1 MLERL
6 ERQEKLTG
14 NQWKIIATA
23 GVGDM
28 LDFFDFFLIGYV
40 LAFIL
45 KDWNLTY
52 GQSALILISAGL
64 GAVPGAF
71 FWGWMGDVIGRRRVF
86 ILTALNVAAATG
98 IMYFTPGQ
106 DGWVPGW
113 LFLMFFRFFVGFG
126 NAGLIAVDIPLVQ
139 EFVPTYKRGW
149 VAGLTTV
156 LLPAGN
162 VMGAICGAYLAPKI
176 GWRGLF
182 LVGLCPALLVLMIR
196 YWIPESPRF
205 LMRMGRLDEARKALA
220 WALQCDPEEIELPAN
235 LVTEVAVERTS
246 WIELFKYPRSMFAA
260 CAVALSQTGGV
271 GILMWIT
278 ALFVMVLKITPADAS
293 FLMIW
298 VGILGIVGRGVASWM
313 SDAFGRRW
321 SGFLIG
327 AGGAISM
334 ALAGYLHDVYV
345 GTVSVFFV
353 LIMAQRFFGDAS
365 YAIIG
370 PYIAEVWPNRLRAS
384 GMGFSYGIGNLGKI
398 IGPLG
403 LALVIGSSNYITPK
417 ATLDQIF
424 PALLFLAFWYGQA
437 ALVFLFFAIETKNV
451 SIEDMETTL
460 SGGANKPA
468 LAATGNAAAD

>member
-6 ERQEKLTG
+6 ERQEKLTV

-45 KDWNLTY
+45 KEWHLTY

-64 GAVPGAF
+64 GAVPGSM

-86 ILTALNVAAATG
+86 ILTALNVSLATG
-98 IMYFTPGQ
+98 VMFFTPGPE
-106 DGWVPGW
+106 GWVPGW

-162 VMGAICGAYLAPKI
+162 VLGAISGAYLAPKI

-182 LVGLCPALLVLMIR
+182 LVGLTPALLVLMIR

-205 LMRMGRLDEARKALA
+205 LMRIGKFAEARKALA
-220 WALQCDPEEIELPAN
+220 WALKCDPNEIELPSLTAA
-235 LVTEVAVERTS
+235 EVERTS
-246 WIELFKYPRSMFAA
+246 WIELFRYPRSMFAA

-278 ALFVMVLKITPADAS
+278 ALFVMVLKITPAEAS
-293 FLMIW
+293 YLMIW
-298 VGILGIVGRGVASWM
+298 VGVLGIVGRIVASWM

-327 AGGAISM
+327 AGGAIAM
-334 ALAGYLHDVYV
+334 ALAGYLHDVYI
-345 GTVSVFFV
+345 GTVSLFFV
-353 LIMAQRFFGDAS
+353 LIMVQRFFGDAS

-370 PYIAEVWPNRLRAS
+370 PYLAEVWPNRLRAS
-384 GMGFSYGIGNLGKI
+384 GMGFSYGIGNMGKI

-403 LALVIGSSNYITPK
+403 LALVVGASDYVSPK
-417 ATLDQIF
+417 ATVDAIF

-437 ALVFLFFAIETKNV
+437 ALVFLFFAVETKNV
-451 SIEDMETTL
+451 SIEQMESTI
-460 SGGANKPA
+460 SGRGSKPA
-468 LAATGNAAAD
+468 LATASNAAGD

>member
-6 ERQEKLTG
+6 ERQEKLTS

-45 KDWNLTY
+45 KEWHLTY
-52 GQSALILISAGL
+52 GQSAVILVSAGL

-71 FWGWMGDVIGRRRVF
+71 FWGWMGDIIGRRKVF
-86 ILTALNVAAATG
+86 IMTALNVALATG
-98 IMYFTPGQ
+98 VMYFTPGP
-106 DGWVPGW
+106 DGWVAGW
-113 LFLMFFRFFVGFG
+113 IFLAFFRFFVGFG

-162 VMGAICGAYLAPKI
+162 VLGAISGAYLAPKI

-182 LVGLCPALLVLMIR
+182 LVGLTPALLVVMIR

-205 LMRMGRLDEARKALA
+205 LMRMGRFDEARKALA
-220 WALQCDPEEIELPAN
+220 WAMKCDPNEIELPAT
-235 LVTEVAVERTS
+235 LTESAVEKTS
-246 WIELFKYPRSMFAA
+246 WLELFRYPRSMFAA
-260 CAVALSQTGGV
+260 CAIALSQTGGV

-278 ALFVMVLKITPADAS
+278 ALFVMVLKITPAEAS
-293 FLMIW
+293 YLMIW
-298 VGILGIVGRGVASWM
+298 VGVLGIVGRIVASAM
-313 SDAFGRRW
+313 SDTLGRRW

-327 AGGAISM
+327 SGGAM
-334 ALAGYLHDVYV
+334 AMVLAGYFNDAYI
-345 GTVSVFFV
+345 GTVSLFFV
-353 LIMAQRFFGDAS
+353 FILIQRFFGDAS

-370 PYIAEVWPNRLRAS
+370 PYLAEVWPNRLRAS

-403 LALVIGSSNYITPK
+403 LALVVGASDYVSPK
-417 ATLDQIF
+417 ATIDAIF

-437 ALVFLFFAIETKNV
+437 ALVFLFFGIETKGR
-451 SIEDMETTL
+451 SIEEIDRTL
-460 SGGANKPA
+460 SEGTRKPA
-468 LAATGNAAAD
+468 LAAASNAAAD

>member
-6 ERQEKLTG
+6 EKQKKLTA

-23 GVGDM
+23 NVGDM

-45 KDWNLTY
+45 KDWQLTY
-52 GQSALILISAGL
+52 GQSAVILVSAGL

-71 FWGWMGDVIGRRRVF
+71 FWGWMGDRIGRRKVF
-86 ILTALNVAAATG
+86 ILTALNVALATG

-106 DGWVPGW
+106 GGWVAGW
-113 LFLMFFRFFVGFG
+113 IFLSFFRFFVGFG

-139 EFVPTYKRGW
+139 EFVPAYKRGW
-149 VAGLTTV
+149 VSGLTTT

-162 VMGAICGAYLAPKI
+162 ILGAVSGAFLAPLI

-182 LVGLCPALLVLMIR
+182 LVGLVPALLVLMIR
-196 YWIPESPRF
+196 YWVPELPRF
-205 LMRMGRLDEARKALA
+205 LMRMGRHEEARKSLA
-220 WALQCDPEEIELPAN
+220 WALQCDPREIELPAAPP
-235 LVTEVAVERTS
+235 EVEKTS
-246 WIELFKYPRSMFAA
+246 WRELFKYPRSMTSA
-260 CAVALSQTGGV
+260 CLVALSQTGGV

-278 ALFVMVLKITPADAS
+278 TLFVMVLKITPAEAS
-293 FLMIW
+293 YLMIY
-298 VGILGIVGRGVASWM
+298 VGILGIIGRLVASWM
-313 SDAFGRRW
+313 SDALGRRA

-327 AGGAISM
+327 MGGALSM
-334 ALAGYLHDVYV
+334 AAAGYWHDVYL

-353 LIMAQRFFGDAS
+353 LIMVQRFFGDAS

-370 PYIAEVWPNRLRAS
+370 PYLAEVWPNRLRAS

-403 LALVIGSSNYITPK
+403 LALIVGSSNYVSPK
-417 ATLDQIF
+417 VTLDAIF

-437 ALVFLFFAIETKNV
+437 GLVFAFLGIETKGR
-451 SIEDMETTL
+451 SIEEISSTL
-460 SGGANKPA
+460 DARVPA
-468 LAATGNAAAD
+468 PRAAPERIAAT